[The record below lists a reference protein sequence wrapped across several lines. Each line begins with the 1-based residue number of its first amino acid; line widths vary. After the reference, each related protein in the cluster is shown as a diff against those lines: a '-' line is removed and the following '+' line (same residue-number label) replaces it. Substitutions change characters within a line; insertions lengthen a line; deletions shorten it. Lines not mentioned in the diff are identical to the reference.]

1 MTPTPPCFSN
11 LTDIAN
17 PITLSKNQNQ
27 ARGWRMATMIIE
39 GDRAKAASGKT
50 YEVRNPATG
59 EIVDEVPAGGA
70 ADVDKAAQAASKAFA
85 TWSKLPANQ
94 RRELLHKASQHMLGK
109 VEEIAVILTK
119 EQGKTLLESRLEA
132 KRFGENIGWFADL
145 ADKIHGRH
153 VRLPDLTTYGLVV
166 RKPIGV
172 CGAIVPWN
180 FPLTLAANKVGPAV
194 AAGNT
199 VVLKP
204 ASTTPLSTLACIEAL
219 IEGGL
224 PEGVI
229 NVVIGQATGEAIV
242 EHPLI
247 RKIALTGSTPTGKR
261 VMAKAAEHLKKVTL
275 ELGGSDPCIVLDD
288 ADLEAAARAI
298 SVGRFFNC
306 GQACLAVK
314 RLYIQEGV
322 YDALMEKLV
331 ARAAKLKPGNGLDKD
346 SRMGPMH
353 TETQRAEVEAQ
364 VKDAVSKGARAV
376 FGGGRPD
383 GNEYEKGWFIQP
395 AILENVPDGARM
407 WKEEVFGPAL
417 PVRRIKDLDEG
428 LRLANDSQF
437 GLGSSI
443 WTANMAH
450 ARRGVQE
457 LEAGYTWVNA
467 LQIAHDELP
476 FGGTKQ
482 SGFGKEHGV
491 EALLQYTEEKSVVY
505 GGI

>member
-1 MTPTPPCFSN
+1 
-11 LTDIAN
+11 
-17 PITLSKNQNQ
+17 
-27 ARGWRMATMIIE
+27 MATMIIE
-39 GDRAKAASGKT
+39 GERTRAASGKT

-59 EIVDEVPAGGA
+59 ELIDEVPAGGP
-70 ADVDKAAQAASKAFA
+70 ADVDKAAQAAAKAFT

-94 RRELLHKASQHMLGK
+94 RREILHKAAQHMLGK

-145 ADKIHGRH
+145 ADKIHGQH

-180 FPLTLAANKVGPAV
+180 FPLTLAANKVAPAI

-288 ADLEAAARAI
+288 ADLEGAARAI
-298 SVGRFFNC
+298 GVGRFFNC
-306 GQACLAVK
+306 GQQCLSTK
-314 RLYIQEGV
+314 RLFVQEGV

-331 ARAAKLKPGNGLDKD
+331 ARASKLKPGNGLDKD
-346 SRMGPMH
+346 TRMGPMH
-353 TETQRAEVEAQ
+353 TQTQRAEVEAQ
-364 VKDAVSKGARAV
+364 VKDAVDRGAKV
-376 FGGGRPD
+376 VYGGGRPK
-383 GNEYEKGWFIQP
+383 GAEYEKGWFIEP
-395 AILENVPDGARM
+395 TILENVPDGARM
-407 WKEEVFGPAL
+407 WTEEVFGPAL
-417 PVRRIKDLDEG
+417 PVRRVKDLDEA
-428 LRLANDSQF
+428 LRLANDTPF

-443 WTANMAH
+443 WTASMAA
-450 ARRGVQE
+450 ARRAVDE

-467 LQIAHDELP
+467 LVIAHDELP

-491 EALLQYTEEKSVVY
+491 EAFLQYTEEKSVVY
-505 GGI
+505 GGV

>member
-1 MTPTPPCFSN
+1 
-11 LTDIAN
+11 
-17 PITLSKNQNQ
+17 
-27 ARGWRMATMIIE
+27 MATMIIE
-39 GDRAKAASGKT
+39 SDRAKAASGKT

-59 EIVDEVPAGGA
+59 EVVDEVPAGGP
-70 ADVDKAAQAASKAFA
+70 ADVDRAAQAAAKAFP
-85 TWSKLPANQ
+85 TWSKLAPNKRA
-94 RRELLHKASQHMLGK
+94 EILHKAAHHMLGK
-109 VEEIAVILTK
+109 VEEIAVLLTK

-132 KRFGENIGWFADL
+132 QRFGENIAWFADL
-145 ADKIHGRH
+145 ADKIHGEH
-153 VRLPDLTTYGLVV
+153 VSLPDTTTYGLVI
-166 RKPIGV
+166 RRPIGV
-172 CGAIVPWN
+172 TGAIVPWN
-180 FPLTLAANKVGPAV
+180 FPLTLAANKVAPAI

-204 ASTTPLSTLACIEAL
+204 ASTTPLATLACIEAL

-224 PEGVI
+224 PEGVV
-229 NVVIGQATGEAIV
+229 NVVLGQATGDAIV
-242 EHPLI
+242 AHPLI
-247 RKIALTGSTPTGKR
+247 RKIALTGSTPTGKK
-261 VMAKAAEHLKKVTL
+261 VMARAAELLKKVTL

-314 RLYIQEGV
+314 RLYVQEGA
-322 YDALMEKLV
+322 YDALMEKLL
-331 ARAAKLKPGNGLDKD
+331 ARASKLKPGNGLEKD

-353 TETQRAEVEAQ
+353 SETQRAEVEAQ
-364 VKDAVSKGARAV
+364 IKDAIDRGAKVR
-376 FGGGRPD
+376 FGGGRPS
-383 GNEYEKGWFIQP
+383 GSEYEKGWFIEP
-395 AILENVPDGARM
+395 TILEDVPDGARM
-407 WKEEVFGPAL
+407 WTEEVFGPAL

-443 WTANMAH
+443 WTASMAAAH
-450 ARRGVQE
+450 RGVNE

-482 SGFGKEHGV
+482 SGFGKEHGL
-491 EALLQYTEEKSVVY
+491 EAFYQYTEQKSIVY
-505 GGI
+505 GGV

>member
-1 MTPTPPCFSN
+1 
-11 LTDIAN
+11 
-17 PITLSKNQNQ
+17 
-27 ARGWRMATMIIE
+27 MATMIIE
-39 GDRAKAASGKT
+39 GDRTKAASGKT
-50 YEVRNPATG
+50 YEVRNPATN
-59 EIVDEVPAGGA
+59 EVVDEVPAGGA
-70 ADVDKAAQAASKAFA
+70 ADVDRAAQAAAKAFP
-85 TWSKLPANQ
+85 TWSRLPANK
-94 RRELLHKASQHMLGK
+94 RAEILHKAAQHMLGK
-109 VEEIAVILTK
+109 VGEIAPVLTK
-119 EQGKTLLESRLEA
+119 EQGKTLLESRIEA
-132 KRFGENIGWFADL
+132 QRFGENIAWFADL
-145 ADKIHGRH
+145 ADKIHGEH
-153 VRLPDLTTYGLVV
+153 VSLPDTTTYGLVV

-180 FPLTLAANKVGPAV
+180 FPLTLAANKVAPAI

-204 ASTTPLSTLACIEAL
+204 ASTTPLATLACIEAL

-224 PEGVI
+224 PEGVV
-229 NVVIGQATGEAIV
+229 NVVLGQATGEAIV
-242 EHPLI
+242 AHPLI
-247 RKIALTGSTPTGKR
+247 RKIALTGSTPTGKK
-261 VMAKAAEHLKKVTL
+261 VMARAADQLKKVTL

-288 ADLEAAARAI
+288 ADLEGAAKAI
-298 SVGRFFNC
+298 SIGRFFNC

-314 RLYIQEGV
+314 RLYVQEGV
-322 YDALMEKLV
+322 YDALLEKLV
-331 ARAAKLKPGNGLDKD
+331 ARASKLKPGNGLDKD

-353 TETQRAEVEAQ
+353 TEAQRAEVEAQ
-364 VKDAVSKGARAV
+364 VKDAIDRGARPA
-376 FGGGRPD
+376 FGGGRPKGD
-383 GNEYEKGWFIQP
+383 GYSSGWFIEP
-395 AILENVPDGARM
+395 AILEDVPDGARM

-443 WTANMAH
+443 WTTNMAAAH
-450 ARRGVQE
+450 RAVQE

-491 EALLQYTEEKSVVY
+491 EAFLQYTEEKSVVY
-505 GGI
+505 GGL

>member
-1 MTPTPPCFSN
+1 
-11 LTDIAN
+11 
-17 PITLSKNQNQ
+17 
-27 ARGWRMATMIIE
+27 MATMIIE
-39 GDRAKAASGKT
+39 GDRTKAASGKT

-59 EIVDEVPAGGA
+59 EVVDEVPAGGP
-70 ADVDKAAQAASKAFA
+70 ADVDKAAQAAARAFV
-85 TWSKLPANQ
+85 TWSKLPNNKRA
-94 RRELLHKASQHMLGK
+94 EILHKAAHHMLQK
-109 VEEIAVILTK
+109 VEEIAIVLTK
-119 EQGKTLLESRLEA
+119 EQGKTILESRIEA
-132 KRFGENIGWFADL
+132 QRFGENIAWFADL
-145 ADKIHGRH
+145 ADKIHGSH
-153 VRLPDLTTYGLVV
+153 VALPDTTTYGLVV

-180 FPLTLAANKVGPAV
+180 FPLTLAANKVAPAI

-224 PEGVI
+224 PEGVV
-229 NVVIGQATGEAIV
+229 NVVLGQATGEAIV

-261 VMAKAAEHLKKVTL
+261 VMAKAAEQLKKITL

-288 ADLEAAARAI
+288 ADVEAAAKAI
-298 SVGRFFNC
+298 SIGRFFNC

-314 RLYIQEGV
+314 RLYVQEGI

-331 ARAAKLKPGNGLDKD
+331 ARAAKLKPGNGLEKD

-364 VKDAVSKGARAV
+364 IKDAIQHGARVV
-376 FGGGRPD
+376 FGGGRPKGD
-383 GNEYEKGWFIQP
+383 SYDKGWFIEP
-395 AILENVPDGARM
+395 TILENVADGARM
-407 WKEEVFGPAL
+407 WTEEVFGPAL
-417 PVRRIKDLDEG
+417 PVRKIKDLDEG
-428 LRLANDSQF
+428 LRLANDSPF

-443 WTANMAH
+443 WTASMPA
-450 ARRGVQE
+450 AYRAVQE

-491 EALLQYTEEKSVVY
+491 EAFLQYTEEKSVVY
-505 GGI
+505 GGVG

>member
-1 MTPTPPCFSN
+1 
-11 LTDIAN
+11 
-17 PITLSKNQNQ
+17 
-27 ARGWRMATMIIE
+27 MATMIIE
-39 GDRAKAASGKT
+39 GERAKAASGKT

-59 EIVDEVPAGGA
+59 ELVDEVPSGGPS
-70 ADVDKAAQAASKAFA
+70 DVDRAANAAAKAFRS
-85 TWSKLPANQ
+85 WSKLAPNKRA
-94 RRELLHKASQHMLGK
+94 EILHKAARHMLEK
-109 VEEIAVILTK
+109 VEAIAPILTK
-119 EQGKTLLESRLEA
+119 EQGKTLLESRIEA
-132 KRFGENIGWFADL
+132 QRFGENIAWFADL
-145 ADKIHGRH
+145 ADKVHGEH
-153 VRLPDLTTYGLVV
+153 VSLPDTTTYGLVV
-166 RKPIGV
+166 RRPIGV

-180 FPLTLAANKVGPAV
+180 FPLTLAANKVAPAI

-224 PEGVI
+224 PEGVV
-229 NVVIGQATGEAIV
+229 NVVLGQATGEAIV

-247 RKIALTGSTPTGKR
+247 RKIALTGSTPTGRK
-261 VMAKAAEHLKKVTL
+261 VMAKAAEGLKKITL
-275 ELGGSDPCIVLDD
+275 ELGGSDPCVVLDD

-314 RLYIQEGV
+314 RLYVQEGV
-322 YDALMEKLV
+322 YDALMEKLIS
-331 ARAAKLKPGNGLDKD
+331 RASKLKPGNGLDKD

-353 TETQRAEVEAQ
+353 TEVQRAEVEAQ
-364 VKDAVSKGARAV
+364 IKDATGRGASV
-376 FGGGRPD
+376 LYGGGRPQGD
-383 GNEYEKGWFIQP
+383 AYAKGWFIEP
-395 AILENVPDGARM
+395 TILANVPDGARM
-407 WKEEVFGPAL
+407 WTEEVFGPAL
-417 PVRRIKDLDEG
+417 PVRQIKDLDEG
-428 LRLANDSQF
+428 LRLANDSPF

-443 WTANMAH
+443 WTASMA
-450 ARRGVQE
+450 AAQRAVQE

-491 EALLQYTEEKSVVY
+491 EAFLQYTEEKSVVV
-505 GGI
+505 GGV